1 MLLFCVV
8 WQRDWGEKEGGVAG
22 VFSQVPMFYTN
33 FEVVKVSVLQSAE
46 YQRFFRF
53 LDRLGGMYLHR
64 WGDAP
69 IRWLGLATFVPRE
82 QVHQM
87 SVSCHHP

>member
-1 MLLFCVV
+1 VLLFCVV